1 MVQGCISVS
10 SVAVRSACSTRR
22 SASVVAVVCVLQLN
36 RVCLQSKVGR
46 KKSVKVKA
54 KVKSSVSTTCKHID
68 PKFLDVEPPL
78 ISRDPIPYRGVL
90 QLLGH
95 CTLPV
100 SQTRPPRYCT
110 LYTSARVARAAV
122 GLITCVCCSQGR
134 GRDSRPKVRS
144 SPAIL

>member
-1 MVQGCISVS
+1 MGQQLCVS
-10 SVAVRSACSTRR
+10 CSEK
-22 SASVVAVVCVLQLN
+22 
-36 RVCLQSKVGR
+36 VCLQSKAGR

-54 KVKSSVSTTCKHID
+54 RVKSSVSTTCKHID

-100 SQTRPPRYCT
+100 SQTPTQILYSLYECEGCSCCCGTDHLRVLQPRQRT
-110 LYTSARVARAAV
+110 
-122 GLITCVCCSQGR
+122 GLKSE
-134 GRDSRPKVRS
+134 SPKLSPRLEVRC
-144 SPAIL
+144 